1 MKDCDVLDRHDIE
14 TLMRLVS
21 ESMDSSGDD
30 CEVDY
35 LDSLL
40 WKLSEMK

>member
-1 MKDCDVLDRHDIE
+1 MDVLDRHDIE

-21 ESMDSSGDD
+21 ESMDSSADD
-30 CEVDY
+30 GEVDY